1 MYFSCEQPPKTK
13 ESVEEVAGV
22 VRTVIVRRE
31 IRVVIVNILD
41 MFLISSLFLERRE
54 KERAGS
60 SDL

>member
-1 MYFSCEQPPKTK
+1 VYFSCEQPPKTK

-41 MFLISSLFLERRE
+41 MFLSSLFLERRE

>member
-41 MFLISSLFLERRE
+41 MFLSSLFLERRE

>member
-13 ESVEEVAGV
+13 ESVAEVAGV

-41 MFLISSLFLERRE
+41 MFLSSLFLERRE
-54 KERAGS
+54 KDR
-60 SDL
+60 

>member
-1 MYFSCEQPPKTK
+1 VYFSCEQPPKTK
-13 ESVEEVAGV
+13 ESVEEVAGA

-31 IRVVIVNILD
+31 IRVVIINILD
-41 MFLISSLFLERRE
+41 MFLISLFLERRDQ